1 MFLPLFEK
9 GKVRKGSAT
18 DGQECRLACSSNRR
32 LADVV
37 MVILR
42 IIIIMVGVKFI
53 VTSEEISNAQNLIV
67 TGGYG
72 KSGCHPFFR
81 QNLTFWRKIF
91 FGDEEES
98 AGASTAGVLLYR
110 DSK

>member
-1 MFLPLFEK
+1 MLNTV
-9 GKVRKGSAT
+9 GG
-18 DGQECRLACSSNRR
+18 RLHSTT
-32 LADVV
+32 LA
-37 MVILR
+37 
-42 IIIIMVGVKFI
+42 
-53 VTSEEISNAQNLIV
+53 
-67 TGGYG
+67 GGYG

-91 FGDEEES
+91 FGDDEES